1 MVVTPELRAGLAL
14 PAWAQQQ
21 WVPFLRLPQPLCSSC
36 TPFLGTVCESPRSY
50 WNGAQTPEAAS
61 VSGLLCPVP
70 PSEGPSACPMCR
82 WPEAPSLGALRLPH
96 GSVPPDPSAHGHS
109 GHTCD
114 LGSGEERC
122 DQDRGRVPERGAG
135 LGEGGRCGQSGGELL
150 APAGLSCCGQRSSE
164 APSCAPCSGQVKRA
178 VVQVVSAMAH
188 HGYLEQPGGKAMVEY
203 IVQQCALPPEAEV
216 RHAVPLFHH
225 CVLSLGPVV
234 CHLTAEWRSGGV
246 LVC

>member
-135 LGEGGRCGQSGGELL
+135 KWRLDFPGAKR
-150 APAGLSCCGQRSSE
+150 E
-164 APSCAPCSGQVKRA
+164 ASLVPHRNRRKTPHVALQLEKNHEIRPS
-178 VVQVVSAMAH
+178 
-188 HGYLEQPGGKAMVEY
+188 L
-203 IVQQCALPPEAEV
+203 
-216 RHAVPLFHH
+216 
-225 CVLSLGPVV
+225 
-234 CHLTAEWRSGGV
+234 
-246 LVC
+246 